1 MMPRPKYEPRPHYP
15 HDYPISGTD
24 EDDRVIPAEEL
35 AAWSRDIYANRAE
48 VRLGRELVAAE
59 FELRTAAGRLQIWTV
74 HRKTGLPVTLDK
86 EPDFLRPES
95 IALDKLKPSQWAAER
110 RALIRRHNA
119 ATVAVGD
126 VVAAMRAIE
135 ELIVYRQAARKF

>member
-1 MMPRPKYEPRPHYP
+1 M
-15 HDYPISGTD
+15 
-24 EDDRVIPAEEL
+24 IPAEQL

-59 FELRTAAGRLQIWTV
+59 FELRTAAKRLQSCV